1 MHAHG
6 LGLLDLH
13 VCFIYQLTN
22 SLCRCCTAAHARARH
37 LGCSSYMFVLVP
49 TLTADAILRHMH
61 AHGLG
66 LLELHVSYISS
77 PTPLCRCR
85 IAAHVR
91 FIYQLANSLCRCILR
106 HMHAHGLRLLDL
118 YVCFIYQLA
127 NSLCRCRTATHAC
140 ARPQGSS
147 SYMFVSIPTLIADA
161 VLQPM
166 HAHGLKLLDQHVCF
180 IYQLINSHCRCCTA
194 AHVRARPQGSSSYM
208 FVSVPTL
215 TADAVLQPMHAHS
228 LKLLDQHVCFIYQL
242 INSHCRCHTAAHART
257 WPRASQSSHASRL
270 CVPHHHRTKQLHGC
284 CMHEHWQHCVHRPHT
299 QRCC

>member
-91 FIYQLANSLCRCILR
+91 FIYQLANSLCRC
-106 HMHAHGLRLLDL
+106 
-118 YVCFIYQLA
+118 
-127 NSLCRCRTATHAC
+127 RTATHAC

-147 SYMFVSIPTLIADA
+147 SYMFVSIPTLI
-161 VLQPM
+161 
-166 HAHGLKLLDQHVCF
+166 
-180 IYQLINSHCRCCTA
+180 
-194 AHVRARPQGSSSYM
+194 
-208 FVSVPTL
+208 
-215 TADAVLQPMHAHS
+215 ADAVLQPMHAHS